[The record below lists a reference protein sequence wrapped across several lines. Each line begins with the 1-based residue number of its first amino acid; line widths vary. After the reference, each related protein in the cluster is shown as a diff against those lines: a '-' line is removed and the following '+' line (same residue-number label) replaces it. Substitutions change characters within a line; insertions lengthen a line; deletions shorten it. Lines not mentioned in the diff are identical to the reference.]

1 MLKGKMVTHMKML
14 AIIGLSLAT
23 AFTSVMPAQAFP
35 SIERPKLQVSDVQ
48 QVESYRSSWGI
59 GRYGGNR
66 RYWVRRHY
74 RGHDHYGHYGHR
86 RYYRDY
92 DDDNFGSALG
102 GLAAGA
108 IIGGLLAQPRY
119 YEPGY
124 YGGERRYYR
133 SSGSHADWCYARYR
147 SYRAYD
153 NTYQPYYGHRRQC
166 ISPY

>member
-1 MLKGKMVTHMKML
+1 MVTHMKML

-23 AFTSVMPAQAFP
+23 AFSSVVPAQAFP
-35 SIERPKLQVSDVQ
+35 SIERPRPQVSDVQ

-59 GRYGGNR
+59 VRYGGNR
-66 RYWVRRHY
+66 GPYIRRNY
-74 RGHDHYGHYGHR
+74 RNGGYYRNGGGYRNGGYYNHR
-86 RYYRDY
+86 RYDRGY
-92 DDDNFGSALG
+92 DDNFGAAFG

-119 YEPGY
+119 Y
-124 YGGERRYYR
+124 GGERRYYR
-133 SSGSHADWCYARYR
+133 TGGSHADWCYARYR

-153 NTYQPYYGHRRQC
+153 NTFQPYNGRRRQC